1 MKKQL
6 FLILA
11 LLCAVVQGAWA
22 TDYNVGNE
30 TDLKSAVNNDG
41 ANITLTADIAL
52 SEKLTISS
60 GKTVTID
67 LNGKKLS
74 RSLSANENYGMV
86 IYVNGGNLT
95 IKDGSGDNSGQIT
108 GGRSYNGAGVLC
120 ESGSALTLNGG
131 TFTDNDVSRHEGDH
145 GRGGAIF
152 MNPNT
157 TLTIT
162 GGVFD
167 GNSAYNGGA
176 IYIDD
181 GGPDNGTPASATISG
196 AEFKNCWVTGDGGAI
211 YNKGTLTVS
220 DCTISG
226 NSATGVSG
234 SGGGGLWN
242 SSASTL
248 ELTNSVVTR
257 NECEGNG
264 GGVNIHG
271 NATISGCTF
280 TSNDAGTS
288 GGGIYVDASGNTITF
303 GDNIVMANNAGTTG
317 GGICLYDGT
326 LNMSGNPYIKANTDD
341 SNNDNNLYLRGSNV
355 INVTGSFSKAGIG
368 VNLEDYGR
376 GFTSGFS
383 TYNDGTDPSTIFSMD
398 DGFHKAVL
406 MDGEVYPSIPYVE
419 RSWEGG
425 DTDGQVVETTKYAT
439 EASSWNGKDN
449 LTDGWYYFSGTKE
462 NEDNRITVSGDAKLI
477 LTDGCQLT
485 LEVGI
490 YIEDGSTLTIY
501 GQSDDS
507 GKLRCTG
514 DGGSTTQG
522 DAAIGGNNK
531 VVGGN
536 LIIHGGDI
544 YAYPYHDNAAGIGGG
559 NGEGSG
565 MRSVTIYGGTIEAKG
580 RANGA
585 GIGMGLN
592 NNTWPTVTIYG
603 GTVTTKGGDF
613 AAGIGGGQN
622 RGNGT
627 VKIYGGTINAT
638 GGASSGSDGGGAGI
652 GGGREGDQD
661 YPIYIYGGT
670 VTATAGRRASGIG
683 GGGSTG
689 QAAGGDGGIIEI
701 YGGTV
706 NATSS
711 YLGAGI
717 GGGDKGDGGTV
728 RIDGGTVN
736 VTVTDNSYN
745 ASGIGS
751 GHTGTGGTVT
761 IKGGY
766 IKINMSGNGAFIG
779 GDKDNGTIELASDIM
794 VKKDDGEKVA
804 VSDSESATS
813 GNRVSEL
820 HKSANIYGSGNGSER
835 IIEVC
840 DHSGATYSQK
850 DAGYHS
856 VSCSYCITTQEEHS
870 FDDDGK
876 CSKCSYEQKTTT
888 ISLLD
893 GGDNTV
899 VLAEY
904 DGETVDVDY
913 DRELT
918 TGENGE
924 SVAYTVCLP
933 YDVDASENAEDNDD
947 EASTARSRALE
958 EDAEVKVFTL
968 AAVDEENKQFIFT
981 DAPTFIP
988 AGTPVVVV
996 VYKGSVKLNAEA
1008 VVLNATMLG
1017 NGMPVY
1023 ASFEDYEAQ
1032 GDNYIGYWTGSY
1044 DTFRAFFKALET
1056 TDVGTY
1062 VPMYQPTDGELQA
1075 FPADKFADDFASG
1088 TPTGITTTD
1097 FTDYTD
1103 KAGAWY
1109 SLDGRKI
1116 VNGKLPKGVYIY
1128 NGVKRVIK

>member
-1 MKKQL
+1 MKKIRY
-6 FLILA
+6 LIIV
-11 LLCAVVQGAWA
+11 LLCMVAQGTWA
-22 TDYNVGNE
+22 QTNVATESELRNAI
-30 TDLKSAVNNDG
+30 TDG
-41 ANITLTADIAL
+41 ANITLTADITL
-52 SEKLTISS
+52 SEKLTI
-60 GKTVTID
+60 GNGQTVTID
-67 LNGKKLS
+67 MNGHKLS

-95 IKDGSGDNSGQIT
+95 IDDSSSDKSGSIE
-108 GGRSYNGAGVLC
+108 GGRSYNGAGILC
-120 ESGSALTLNGG
+120 ESGSTLIVNGG
-131 TFTDNDVSRHEGDH
+131 TFTNNDVSRTESGNQ

-157 TLTIT
+157 TLTIN

-167 GNSAYNGGA
+167 GNSAYQGGA
-176 IYIDD
+176 IYLDD
-181 GGPDNGTPASATISG
+181 NSTVSGTVATATISG

-211 YNKGTLTVS
+211 YNQGKLTVSNCTFTGNKSTDGGGIYNDSGAQLTSNGSTYTSNSVTEHGGGGMTNYGTLTVNGG
-220 DCTISG
+220 TFTNNSG
-226 NSATGVSG
+226 I
-234 SGGGGLWN
+234 
-242 SSASTL
+242 
-248 ELTNSVVTR
+248 
-257 NECEGNG
+257 GNG
-264 GGVNIHG
+264 GGIWTNQNISMKGLVTIKDNTG
-271 NATISGCTF
+271 N
-280 TSNDAGTS
+280 
-288 GGGIYVDASGNTITF
+288 GGS
-303 GDNIVMANNAGTTG
+303 
-317 GGICLYDGT
+317 
-326 LNMSGNPYIKANTDD
+326 
-341 SNNDNNLYLRGSNV
+341 NNLYLAGSSV
-355 INVTGSFSKAGIG
+355 INVTGEFDSDTRIYVS
-368 VNLEDYGR
+368 LENYNR
-376 GFTSGFS
+376 KFTSGFG
-383 TYNDGTDPSTIFSMD
+383 TYHGPMSNFPTSDCFKADIEGVSVSLNGFELELNASGIFYQDHEWTGS
-398 DGFHKAVL
+398 
-406 MDGEVYPSIPYVE
+406 
-419 RSWEGG
+419 
-425 DTDGQVVETTKYAT
+425 DTDGHVVATTKLYSGDYTNYSNSEGVSA
-439 EASSWNGKDN
+439 
-449 LTDGWYYFSGTKE
+449 GWYLLSGTKTYST
-462 NEDNRITVSGDAKLI
+462 RPSIQGDVKFVLA
-477 LTDGCQLT
+477 DGCNV
-485 LEVGI
+485 EFEEGI

-536 LIIHGGDI
+536 LVIHGGDI

-559 NGEGSG
+559 NGESSG

-717 GGGDKGDGGTV
+717 GGGDEGDGGTV

-745 ASGIGS
+745 CSGIGS
-751 GHTGTGGTVT
+751 GHRGNGGTVT
-761 IKGGY
+761 INGGY
-766 IKINMSGNGAFIG
+766 IKINMSGNGVFIG
-779 GDKDNGTIELASDIM
+779 GNSSDGTIELASDIM
-794 VKKDDGEKVA
+794 VKKDDDEKVA

-820 HKSANIYGSGNGSER
+820 KKSANIYGSGNGSER

-876 CSKCSYEQKTTT
+876 CSKCSYEQTTTT

-918 TGENGE
+918 AGENGE

-933 YDVDASENAEDNDD
+933 YDVDVEENVEGD
-947 EASTARSRALE
+947 ESAAARSMASTD
-958 EDAEVKVFTL
+958 DADVKVFML
-968 AAVDEENKQFIFT
+968 AAVDQEQKQFIFT

-996 VYKGSVKLNAEA
+996 VYKGSVSLDAEA
-1008 VVLNATMLG
+1008 VVINATMLG
-1017 NGMPVY
+1017 NGLPVY
-1023 ASFEDYEAQ
+1023 ASLEDYEAQ

-1044 DTFRAFFKALET
+1044 DTFRAFFEALET
-1056 TDVGTY
+1056 TEVGTY

-1075 FPADKFADDFASG
+1075 FPADKFADDFASS
-1088 TPTGITTTD
+1088 TPTGVVEID
-1097 FTDYTD
+1097 NLQFTIDNW
-1103 KAGAWY
+1103 AGAY
-1109 SLDGRKI
+1109 YDLQGRRI
-1116 VNGKLPKGVYIY
+1116 ANGQKPKAKGLYIN
-1128 NGVKRVIK
+1128 NGRIRVIK